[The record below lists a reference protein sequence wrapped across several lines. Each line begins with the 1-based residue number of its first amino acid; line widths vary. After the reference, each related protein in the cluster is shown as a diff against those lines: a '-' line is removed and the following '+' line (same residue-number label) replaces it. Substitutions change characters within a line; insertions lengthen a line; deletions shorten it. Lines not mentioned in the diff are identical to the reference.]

1 MEHQTERNRRP
12 AMPHARE
19 LGASEHTLG
28 WLPAQGEMFCGKRS
42 FPAIDGVPETV
53 CPHGV
58 FWVHVDSN
66 GRRAINHARG
76 VSTAAAAALWRK
88 ELILAWVMSGHRGV
102 GQKLA
107 CGVPKQCRV
116 LRKGIVSSCL
126 RRGLPVSPALRLHTC
141 FILEF

>member
-1 MEHQTERNRRP
+1 MH
-12 AMPHARE
+12 HARE
-19 LGASEHTLG
+19 LGAREHTLG
-28 WLPAQGEMFCGKRS
+28 WLPAQGEMLCGNRS

-53 CPHGV
+53 CPHGI

-66 GRRAINHARG
+66 GRRTINHARG
-76 VSTAAAAALWRK
+76 VSAAAAAALWRK
-88 ELILAWVMSGHRGV
+88 ELIRAWVMSGHHGV

-116 LRKGIVSSCL
+116 LRKGIARSCL
-126 RRGLPVSPALRLHTC
+126 RRRLPVSPALHLHTY